1 MFIDRPRTNTRNI
14 MNLRQLMTW
23 CRGLNETLLKTM
35 KTPYK
40 RALCEVH
47 RMGRLIKDVS
57 LVRHFDVVVGLH
69 GSGLFNAFFM
79 KEGSSVV
86 EVRPTEFNGGWPNQ
100 YVRDMC
106 LVDDKDVLLWW
117 VVGGR
122 GEGTAGMCAA
132 GRMLRCSAG
141 GGAGCRPGELP
152 LLRRLRG
159 PLLARP
165 ARWPQPLPQ
174 TGRRRAAA
182 GGGSTSRPTPAARR
196 A

>member
-23 CRGLNETLLKTM
+23 CRGLNDTLLKTM
-35 KTPYK
+35 TTPYK
-40 RALCEVH
+40 SAHCVVH
-47 RMGRLIKDVS
+47 RMNRMIKDIS

-79 KEGSSVV
+79 DPGSSII

-117 VVGGR
+117 VDGPGWLGAGGL
-122 GEGTAGMCAA
+122 A
-132 GRMLRCSAG
+132 GRLAG
-141 GGAGCRPGELP
+141 W
-152 LLRRLRG
+152 
-159 PLLARP
+159 LARSRGLGACALQ
-165 ARWPQPLPQ
+165 ARAWMVRGSSLALA
-174 TGRRRAAA
+174 RFRAV
-182 GGGSTSRPTPAARR
+182 
-196 A
+196 